1 VPTGHGGAPR
11 PSAPAARTDLA
22 TIGTMRPADPAQLAL
37 LVAVLVAAA
46 AVVVRF
52 ERLCLQD
59 LAQTPDRDL
68 QLLTRQTWTALI
80 VVLIPIGGLLYLATA
95 KRH

>member
-1 VPTGHGGAPR
+1 
-11 PSAPAARTDLA
+11 
-22 TIGTMRPADPAQLAL
+22 MRSVDPPQLAL
-37 LVAVLVAAA
+37 LIALLAA
-46 AVVVRF
+46 AVAVIVRF

-80 VVLIPIGGLLYLATA
+80 LVLIPLGGLLYLATA
-95 KRH
+95 KRR